1 MSKRIAAVLVM
12 ASVGVV
18 GLVPGCGGNE
28 DTYKPVPAWSGRKAS
43 LPSVPSLPN
52 TPIKNGADYTIYGSI
67 HQLNSSIHSA
77 DVNNKDITIVGY
89 IVKSNMNTVDKCA
102 IHKTGKADPEG
113 CKTEI
118 PTFWISDTK
127 GELKDGD
134 KRQAI
139 RVMGWASNFAN
150 VFDAIE
156 KYKNLKEAPP
166 EKDIVKDELWA
177 VPVPY
182 PLPAMDAK
190 VRVTGKY
197 GVNFARS
204 STGVE
209 ADPVNGIMNVA
220 TIVYVE
226 PSPEPAKFPQLDK
239 K

>member
-1 MSKRIAAVLVM
+1 M
-12 ASVGVV
+12 
-18 GLVPGCGGNE
+18 
-28 DTYKPVPAWSGRKAS
+28 
-43 LPSVPSLPN
+43 
-52 TPIKNGADYTIYGSI
+52 
-67 HQLNSSIHSA
+67 
-77 DVNNKDITIVGY
+77 NNKDISIIGY
-89 IVKSNMNTVDKCA
+89 IVRSNMDTVDKCA

-118 PTFWISDTK
+118 PTFWIADTK
-127 GELKDGD
+127 GEVKGD
-134 KRQAI
+134 IKAEKRQMI

-150 VFDAIE
+150 VFDAVE
-156 KYKNLKEAPP
+156 KYKTLKEAPP
-166 EKDIVKDELWA
+166 EKDAIKDELWA

-182 PLPAMDAK
+182 PLPAVDAK

-209 ADPVNGIMNVA
+209 ADPVNGIMNVT

-239 K
+239 DKK

>member
-1 MSKRIAAVLVM
+1 MTKRAIAAVLVM
-12 ASVGVV
+12 TSVGAV
-18 GLVPGCGGNE
+18 GLLPGCGNNE

-43 LPSVPSLPN
+43 LPSVPTLPS
-52 TPIKNGADYTIYGSI
+52 TPIKNGSDYTIYGSI

-77 DVNNKDITIVGY
+77 DVNNKEITIIGY
-89 IVKSNMNTVDKCA
+89 IVKSNMDTVDKCA

-118 PTFWISDTK
+118 PTFWISDVKGDTK
-127 GELKDGD
+127 
-134 KRQAI
+134 QTI

-150 VFDAIE
+150 VFDALE
-156 KYKNLKEAPP
+156 KYKNLKEPPP
-166 EKDIVKDELWA
+166 EKDVIKDELWA
-177 VPVPY
+177 VPIPF
-182 PLPAMDAK
+182 PLPAVGAK

-209 ADPVNGIMNVA
+209 ADPVNGIMNVT

-226 PSPEPAKFPQLDK
+226 PSTEPAKFPQLDK